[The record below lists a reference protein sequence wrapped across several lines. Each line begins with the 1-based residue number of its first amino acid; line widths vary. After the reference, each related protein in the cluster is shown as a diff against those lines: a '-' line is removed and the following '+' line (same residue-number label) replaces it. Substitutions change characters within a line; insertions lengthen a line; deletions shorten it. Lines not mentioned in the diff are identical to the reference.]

1 MDKPKRKEKS
11 RSKAVVEFVSP
22 YTVEECIGIL
32 QAHAKDGM
40 LFDQFKTTIEVFI
53 IDSDQYEFRVERKQ
67 RQGATTYNAKGN
79 LKRWYENTTFVTCE
93 AENDEVG
100 SPGIFL
106 IMLFIIMAFIANPA
120 YWLHIL
126 IIGGIFLMLAWGNSR
141 TEPKNLLYYV
151 RDLLDPEDKS
161 DRLLSGYE

>member
-11 RSKAVVEFVSP
+11 RSKAAVEFVSP
-22 YTVEECIGIL
+22 YSVEACIGIL

-40 LFDQFKTTIEVFI
+40 LFDQLKTTIEVFI
-53 IDSDQYEFRVERKQ
+53 IDSDQYEFRVERRQ
-67 RQGATTYNAKGN
+67 RQGYTAYNARGN

-93 AENDEVG
+93 AENNQVG
-100 SPGIFL
+100 SPGVFL
-106 IMLFIIMAFIANPA
+106 VIVFIIMALIANPG

-126 IIGGIFLMLAWGNSR
+126 VIGGIFLMLAWGSSS

-151 RDLLDPEDKS
+151 RNLLDPEDKS